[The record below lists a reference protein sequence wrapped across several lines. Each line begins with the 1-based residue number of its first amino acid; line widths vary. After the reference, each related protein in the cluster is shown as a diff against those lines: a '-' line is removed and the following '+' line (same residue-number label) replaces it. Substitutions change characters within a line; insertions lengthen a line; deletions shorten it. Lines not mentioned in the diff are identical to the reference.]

1 MKFTKIAE
9 QIGNIGKRDDQKEK
23 FITVSETHTIWET
36 LTAKYDAMHLTNILL
51 VFTKDDDLKI
61 IMKNGIEA
69 LKKQIIIMEK
79 LMNTYNIPLTN
90 RPPENINCSDIDI
103 NIMTDQ
109 VIYRII
115 HTGMQGNLML
125 LMDGFRH
132 SISSVLK
139 EAFRNTLVIE
149 MDLYDA
155 FSDYGKIKGYLLSEP
170 SFRP

>member
-1 MKFTKIAE
+1 MKITKIAE

-23 FITVSETHTIWET
+23 LITISEAHTIWET

-51 VFTKDDDLKI
+51 IFTKDDALKI
-61 IMKNGIEA
+61 IIKDGIEA
-69 LKKQIIIMEK
+69 LKKQIVIMEK
-79 LMNTYNIPLTN
+79 LMNNYNVPLTN
-90 RPPENINCSDIDI
+90 RPPEKIHHSDIDI

-109 VIYRII
+109 VIYRTI

-125 LMDGFRH
+125 IVDGFRH
-132 SISSVLK
+132 AISSIPR
-139 EAFRNTLVIE
+139 EAFRNIMIIE

-155 FSDYGKIKGYLLSEP
+155 FTEYGKLKGYLLSEP